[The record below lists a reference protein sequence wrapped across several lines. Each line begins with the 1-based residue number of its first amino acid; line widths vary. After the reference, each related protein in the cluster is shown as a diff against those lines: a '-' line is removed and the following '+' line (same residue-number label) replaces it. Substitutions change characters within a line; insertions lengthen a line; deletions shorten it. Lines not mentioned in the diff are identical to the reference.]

1 MGGRVNQV
9 GWLRRAGL
17 ELAAVGLPALAVI
30 WAPPAYVWSTVAAL
44 VACALLPLRHVW
56 PPLAV
61 LGGLWGMAGG
71 LGWSAAIVSL
81 YALGRR
87 NGRLASTLLWLVLP
101 VAAAVV
107 PVLVT
112 EDLPWQRVV
121 LTVVYVAL
129 IGVAPAFVGLLMSHR
144 EQLTRSLRELEQV
157 REDALTASQDAARAQ
172 ERARIGREIHD
183 AVGHHATLIAV
194 GAAALAASTQEDGTR
209 EAAERIRGL
218 AKRALAEMRVAL
230 GLADGG
236 SEARA
241 GLAEMAAL
249 VAGARAAGVDVEI
262 THHGDPRELASG
274 VGRAVYRVV
283 QESLT
288 NAARHAPGASVRVD
302 LTWHPHELRVQVVN
316 SAPARSAHR
325 RRDAFAAGGAGLSGL
340 VERVATAGGELSAG
354 TSAGGGF
361 AVRAR
366 FPLAGSVAFPAVP
379 PVPAPAL

>member
-1 MGGRVNQV
+1 MSWIGG
-9 GWLRRAGL
+9 LRRAGV
-17 ELAAVGLPALAVI
+17 ELAAVGIPAGAVLLSH
-30 WAPPAYVWSTVAAL
+30 PPFTWSLTAGL
-44 VACALLPLRHVW
+44 VACLVLPLRHLW

-61 LGGLWGMAGG
+61 LGGLWGLAGG
-71 LGWSAAIVSL
+71 LGWPAAVVSL

-87 NGRLASTLLWLVLP
+87 NGRVWSTLPWLLLP
-101 VAAAVV
+101 VVAAVT
-107 PVLVT
+107 PVLIT
-112 EDLPWQRVV
+112 QDLSWQQIV
-121 LTVVYVAL
+121 LTVAYVGINA
-129 IGVAPAFVGLLMSHR
+129 VAPAFVGLLMATR
-144 EQLTRSLRELEQV
+144 TRLTASLRELEQV
-157 REDALTASQDAARAQ
+157 RGDALVASQDAARAQ

-194 GAAALAASTQEDGTR
+194 GAAALAASTHEEPTR

-262 THHGDPRELASG
+262 THHGTRSELVPG

-288 NAARHAPGASVRVD
+288 NAARHASGASVRVD
-302 LTWHPHELRVQVVN
+302 LSWHPDELHVQVVN
-316 SAPARSAHR
+316 AAPARSAR
-325 RRDAFAAGGAGLSGL
+325 RRREAFAAGGAGLSGL
-340 VERVATAGGELSAG
+340 VERVTSVGGELSAG

-361 AVRAR
+361 AVRAT
-366 FPLAGSVAFPAVP
+366 FPLVVAVP
-379 PVPAPAL
+379 PVPAQTSA

>member
-1 MGGRVNQV
+1 MNWTAALHRGGV
-9 GWLRRAGL
+9 
-17 ELAAVGLPALAVI
+17 ELAAVGIPVGAVLLSH
-30 WAPPAYVWSTVAAL
+30 PPFTWSLTAGL
-44 VACALLPLRHVW
+44 VACLVLPLRHLW

-61 LGGLWGMAGG
+61 LGGLWGLAGG
-71 LGWSAAIVSL
+71 LGWPAAVVSL

-87 NGRLASTLLWLVLP
+87 NGRVWGTLPWLVLP
-101 VAAAVV
+101 VVAAVT

-112 EDLPWQRVV
+112 QDLSWQQIV
-121 LTVVYVAL
+121 LTVAYVGINA
-129 IGVAPAFVGLLMSHR
+129 VAPAFVGLLMATR
-144 EQLTRSLRELEQV
+144 TRLTASLRELEQV
-157 REDALTASQDAARAQ
+157 REDALAASQDAARAQ

-194 GAAALAASTQEDGTR
+194 GAAALAASTQEEPTR

-236 SEARA
+236 AEQRA

-249 VAGARAAGVDVEI
+249 VAGAQAAGVDVEI
-262 THHGDPRELASG
+262 THHGARTEVAPG

-288 NAARHAPGASVRVD
+288 NAVRHAAGASVRVD
-302 LTWHPHELRVQVVN
+302 LTWHPDELYVQVVN
-316 SAPARSAHR
+316 AAPARR
-325 RRDAFAAGGAGLSGL
+325 RRVAFAAGGAGLSGL
-340 VERVATAGGELSAG
+340 VERVTSVGGELSAG

-361 AVRAR
+361 AVRAT
-366 FPLAGSVAFPAVP
+366 FPLVAAAPPIPAQASV
-379 PVPAPAL
+379 